1 MHNNAIKHAETI
13 LQVGTR
19 RESWSADGFL
29 YELRET
35 TLDFWCL
42 FAREWGD
49 VRFTMVAYGGTETG
63 HIEMR
68 IAA

>member
-1 MHNNAIKHAETI
+1 MHNNAIIHATRLIES
-13 LQVGTR
+13 GTR
-19 RESWSADGFL
+19 RDTWSESGFI

-42 FAREWGD
+42 FAREWGT
-49 VRFTMVAYGGTETG
+49 VRFMMVAYGGTETG
-63 HIEMR
+63 HIDMH